1 MFPHLERLRIQA
13 GRTENRYRSGTQLG
27 VVLRA
32 TAQQVFMLLKKK
44 VSHPEKSKVIE
55 RGTEP
60 GPVADESGELKEF
73 VDNYLTLA
81 DKALGFMRQA
91 GPNPNLT
98 ISTCVHCQH
107 TIAATS
113 LKLLAF
119 AENLH
124 VCPAKQEQV
133 PAHQEAA

>member
-1 MFPHLERLRIQA
+1 M
-13 GRTENRYRSGTQLG
+13 
-27 VVLRA
+27 LRA
-32 TAQQVFMLLKKK
+32 TTQQVFTLPQKKAA
-44 VSHPEKSKVIE
+44 HPEKRKVSP
-55 RGTEP
+55 RSTEP
-60 GPVADESGELKEF
+60 GSGVDESGELKEF

-91 GPNPNLT
+91 GPNPHLT

-124 VCPAKQEQV
+124 VCPAKREYAPVQPV
-133 PAHQEAA
+133 NKSAA

>member
-1 MFPHLERLRIQA
+1 
-13 GRTENRYRSGTQLG
+13 
-27 VVLRA
+27 VLRA
-32 TAQQVFMLLKKK
+32 TTQQVFILPHKKATHREKRK
-44 VSHPEKSKVIE
+44 VFPQSAETGSGVD
-55 RGTEP
+55 EP
-60 GPVADESGELKEF
+60 GELKEF

-91 GPNPNLT
+91 GPNPHLT

-107 TIAATS
+107 TIAATN

-124 VCPAKQEQV
+124 VCPAKQEHAPLQPV
-133 PAHQEAA
+133 NKGAA

>member
-1 MFPHLERLRIQA
+1 MPKQKA
-13 GRTENRYRSGTQLG
+13 
-27 VVLRA
+27 
-32 TAQQVFMLLKKK
+32 
-44 VSHPEKSKVIE
+44 SHPANSEVSPP
-55 RGTEP
+55 GTEP
-60 GPVADESGELKEF
+60 GPVLDESGELKEF
-73 VDNYLTLA
+73 VENYLTLA

-91 GPNPNLT
+91 GPNPHLT

-124 VCPAKQEQV
+124 VCPAKREQV
-133 PAHQEAA
+133 PAYKEAA